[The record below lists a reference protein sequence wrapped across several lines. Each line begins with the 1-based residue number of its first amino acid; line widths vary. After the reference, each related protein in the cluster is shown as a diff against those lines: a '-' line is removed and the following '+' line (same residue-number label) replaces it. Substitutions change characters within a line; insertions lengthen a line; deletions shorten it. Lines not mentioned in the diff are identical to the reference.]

1 MKRQIKK
8 LDRFNVK
15 LQQISE
21 QINEEMKYL
30 TSLKSNEM
38 IDDELD
44 DIDLLWD
51 NLDTL
56 CEDVIRYT
64 VCNPL

>member
-44 DIDLLWD
+44 DIDLLW
-51 NLDTL
+51 
-56 CEDVIRYT
+56 EIGRAHV
-64 VCNPL
+64 